1 MPTNPNFSPT
11 FSTNEI
17 YRNVDDTR
25 CLTDDLDTIESD
37 IKLLENGKANV
48 EHTHTGYAAAIHT
61 HAQYA
66 DIDHEHSEYSLTTHT
81 HSDYAAI
88 SHNHPEYA
96 LSSDVDAIQA
106 QVGDTS
112 VSAQISAALSSKADI
127 NHTHS
132 EYANVSHT
140 HNEYASVNHTH
151 SYNDLTDKPTTSAP
165 SLVDSVSEEGTYG
178 SWTYRKWE
186 NGTSEAW
193 YCENFGEVELKSLTA
208 FGVWS
213 NDSYSARSVNF
224 PSGLFNSTPMV
235 ISNVY
240 SSGYT
245 FSQVASATKDSMVYR
260 IWTSASATIDNVSIV
275 IYAIGKWK

>member
-11 FSTNEI
+11 YSTNEI

-37 IKLLENGKANV
+37 IVALENGKANV

-61 HAQYA
+61 HSQYA
-66 DIDHEHSEYSLTTHT
+66 DRDHEHSEYSLTTHT
-81 HSDYAAI
+81 HSDYAMVAH
-88 SHNHPEYA
+88 SHPEYA

-112 VSAQISAALSSKADI
+112 VSAQISAAVSSKADI

-132 EYANVSHT
+132 EYANVNHT
-140 HNEYASVNHTH
+140 HQEYATVGHTH
-151 SYNDLTDKPTTSAP
+151 SYNDLTDKPTTSTSP
-165 SLVDSVSEEGTYG
+165 LVDSISEEGTYG
-178 SWTYRKWE
+178 NFTYRKWT

-193 YCENFGEVELKSLTA
+193 YYESFGEVELKSLTA

-213 NDSYSARSVNF
+213 NDAYNARSVNF
-224 PSGLFNSTPMV
+224 PSGLFNSMPMAV
-235 ISNVY
+235 CNVY

-245 FSQVASATKDSMVYR
+245 FSQVASITKDSMVYR
-260 IWTSASATIDNVSIV
+260 IWASASATINNVGIV
-275 IYAIGKWK
+275 IYVVGKWK